1 VATGADGSPTP
12 NGTPPGRFPMGSLGP
27 VRAGPIGRT
36 FWPGR
41 VVCPRTA
48 TIPDEQRPIVTSYM
62 QATPPG
68 ANRRGPPSHA
78 RATLLAA
85 LLAAPGLAAP
95 TAAQSPDTLRQDTVY
110 DLEPIAVRAVRPS
123 ATTGGVSAIT
133 VRLDSVRFR
142 PAPLLEH
149 VLRELPLVQIRRNSR
164 GEATIALRGAEERQ
178 IAVLLDGVPLNL
190 GWDHRTDLSVIPMT
204 AAQSVRLIRGMSSVL
219 HGPNVLGGAVEI
231 DMGAT
236 PLSRV
241 EPFRVA
247 AGLDHEGGYS
257 IEAASGRIVDFGD
270 SRLAIRG
277 GLGHRA
283 QDGVPLPG
291 DVDGVY
297 PALAGGDLRANSD
310 LRHTDGFFSARY
322 ARPGG
327 AWVSATASG
336 FQAERGVPVELN
348 ESDPRLWRYPDNDRL
363 VTVVAGG
370 LQDVANGLGTA
381 DLSLNVGVDI
391 ASARIESFALPGDPL
406 GPSADA
412 DDFFTTVDET
422 EASDDRTVT
431 ARIVGSQNLA
441 AGAVVR
447 AAATYADVRHDE
459 VVTTGLGTGAL
470 SENPGSYRQ
479 RLWSLG
485 AEAEIP
491 FGLGLGPL
499 DGGRV
504 SLGLAYDG
512 ADTPE
517 PGPDVDGTGPPMSDW
532 GGRVGIS
539 ATAGESLLLHTAV
552 SRRGRFP
559 ALRES
564 YSTALGRWHPN
575 PDLQPEVL
583 TAIEAGFTSRFGRYD
598 VQVVGFHQRLD
609 DAIVRGAAPAGA
621 SADRMRVN
629 RDRIRSTGVEVLAG
643 YTVGRLALETE
654 FTLQDVEVT
663 EADNPAAR
671 AEYEPEIMAGV
682 GGSIPLP
689 AGLAA
694 GAELEYWGEQ
704 FCSTPQPGQD
714 AYETLD
720 PSTRADLQLSRTF
733 RLPAGL
739 ASLQR
744 LGVELAVDNVGD
756 SAAYDQ
762 CGLPQPGRT
771 FRLQVRLR

>member
-1 VATGADGSPTP
+1 
-12 NGTPPGRFPMGSLGP
+12 
-27 VRAGPIGRT
+27 
-36 FWPGR
+36 
-41 VVCPRTA
+41 
-48 TIPDEQRPIVTSYM
+48 
-62 QATPPG
+62 
-68 ANRRGPPSHA
+68 
-78 RATLLAA
+78 
-85 LLAAPGLAAP
+85 
-95 TAAQSPDTLRQDTVY
+95 
-110 DLEPIAVRAVRPS
+110 
-123 ATTGGVSAIT
+123 
-133 VRLDSVRFR
+133 
-142 PAPLLEH
+142 
-149 VLRELPLVQIRRNSR
+149 
-164 GEATIALRGAEERQ
+164 
-178 IAVLLDGVPLNL
+178 
-190 GWDHRTDLSVIPMT
+190 
-204 AAQSVRLIRGMSSVL
+204 
-219 HGPNVLGGAVEI
+219 
-231 DMGAT
+231 
-236 PLSRV
+236 
-241 EPFRVA
+241 
-247 AGLDHEGGYS
+247 
-257 IEAASGRIVDFGD
+257 
-270 SRLAIRG
+270 
-277 GLGHRA
+277 A

-629 RDRIRSTGVEVLAG
+629 RDRIRSTGVEVLARG
-643 YTVGRLALETE
+643 EGGVRARDHGGGRGQHPAAGGAGGGGRAGVLGRAVLLDAAAGAGRVRDPRSEHPGGPPALPDLPAAGGAGLPAAPRGRARGRQRRRLGRLRPVRTA
-654 FTLQDVEVT
+654 
-663 EADNPAAR
+663 AAR
-671 AEYEPEIMAGV
+671 AH
-682 GGSIPLP
+682 LP
-689 AGLAA
+689 APGPPEVVAA
-694 GAELEYWGEQ
+694 GAAG
-704 FCSTPQPGQD
+704 
-714 AYETLD
+714 
-720 PSTRADLQLSRTF
+720 PSSR
-733 RLPAGL
+733 R
-739 ASLQR
+739 
-744 LGVELAVDNVGD
+744 GD
-756 SAAYDQ
+756 
-762 CGLPQPGRT
+762 GRPT
-771 FRLQVRLR
+771 AT